1 MIHYNT
7 SLSFLFF
14 LITTFLNGQQT
25 IDTIPSSKTH
35 QLRSFT
41 NVRIYTGLDI
51 KLIPSNE
58 NKAIVYGDNKDEIVF
73 SQKNGTLR
81 IKLKVNAIFNL
92 GYTHVELFYTD
103 PIDLIDVN
111 QSSKLICEDVIKQTF
126 IQIKVNEESSLTAN
140 LDVSRVEATVST
152 GSSLSLIGRANTS
165 DLTIR
170 TGGSCKAEKLITN
183 QSKIQIFAGGQTYV
197 YASELL
203 DAKITG
209 GGILRVY
216 GDPIKRITKKVISGK
231 IYFMD

>member
-1 MIHYNT
+1 MSYNKHFYFIF
-7 SLSFLFF
+7 FLF
-14 LITTFLNGQQT
+14 LSVLNAQQD
-25 IDTIPSSKTH
+25 IDTIPLSNTH
-35 QLRSFT
+35 QLTPFSD
-41 NVRIYTGLDI
+41 VRIYTGLDI

-58 NKAIVYGDNKDEIVF
+58 NKAIVYGDNMNDIVF
-73 SQKNGTLR
+73 TQKKGTLR

-92 GYTHVELFYTD
+92 GFTHVELYYTD

-140 LDVSRVEATVST
+140 LDVSRIEATVST
-152 GSSLSLIGRANTS
+152 GSSLFLNGRANIS

-170 TGGSCKAEKLITN
+170 TGGSCEAEKLITN
-183 QSKIQIFAGGQTYV
+183 QTKIKMIAGGSTYV

-203 DAKITG
+203 DANITG

-216 GDPIKRITKKVISGK
+216 GDPTKRITKKVLSGK
-231 IYFMD
+231 IHFMD